1 MNVAIPIE
9 NALDEVEIPSK
20 TYFIDW
26 KNNRIVG
33 KCDGIIA
40 LRQAVHK
47 ALITSRGDFLV
58 LYSKNYGSDI
68 ENAILGDSP
77 TPEYLQTVI
86 PNLIRDCLLSDNR
99 INDVYAIE
107 VTINGDNLYI
117 KCTVSSDFG
126 NFQIEEVV

>member
-9 NALDEVEIPSK
+9 NALDEIEIPSK

-26 KNNRIVG
+26 NKKRIFG
-33 KCDGIIA
+33 KCDNIIA
-40 LRQAVHK
+40 LQQAIHK
-47 ALITSRGDFLV
+47 ALITSRGKFLV

-77 TPEYLQTVI
+77 TSEYLQTVI
-86 PNLIRDCLLSDNR
+86 PNLIRDCLLVDDR

-107 VTINGDNLYI
+107 STMKDDNLYI